1 MSPIEDMARCLAE
14 ADGHDP
20 DLLCR
25 LDIPPPYKI
34 NTPEGIASV
43 YDENEWRP
51 IWTRYTHFVKLA
63 LKAGLI
69 PEEPEND

>member
-1 MSPIEDMARCLAE
+1 MTQIEDMARCLAV

-25 LDIPPPYKI
+25 LEALLPDRAM
-34 NTPEGIASV
+34 TPEGTAHIYHAG
-43 YDENEWRP
+43 DWHP
-51 IWTRYTHFVKLA
+51 IWTRYTHFVRLA

-69 PEEPEND
+69 PEEPE

>member
-1 MSPIEDMARCLAE
+1 MSQIEDMARCLAV

-34 NTPEGIASV
+34 NTRKASH
-43 YDENEWRP
+43 P
-51 IWTRYTHFVKLA
+51 STTRTNGAQSGRDILT
-63 LKAGLI
+63 L
-69 PEEPEND
+69 

>member
-1 MSPIEDMARCLAE
+1 MSQLETMARCLAE

-25 LDIPPPYKI
+25 LDWPPAAKV
-34 NTPEGIASV
+34 NTPEGVASV
-43 YDENEWRP
+43 YDEENWRP
-51 IWTRYTHFVKLA
+51 IWTRYVHFVRLA

-69 PEEPEND
+69 PEEPEE